1 MKMDSVQFDVK
12 DRLMISS
19 TDGGRS
25 PVRVGSKMVK
35 LVNIYQ
41 KY

>member
-19 TDGGRS
+19 TDVGRS
-25 PVRVGSKMVK
+25 PVWVGSKMIK